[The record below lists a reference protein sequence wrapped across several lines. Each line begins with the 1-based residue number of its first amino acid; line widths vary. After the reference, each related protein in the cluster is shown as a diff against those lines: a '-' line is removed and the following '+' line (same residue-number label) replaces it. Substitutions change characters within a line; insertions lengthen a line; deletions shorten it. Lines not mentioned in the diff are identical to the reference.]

1 MDDRYEQTTSEGY
14 VVDTVTY
21 AVINTNEKEYLKVL
35 ERRQQAKKIIQLQLE
50 VNDIK
55 TDIKDIKDLLL
66 KALSGR

>member
-14 VVDTVTY
+14 VVDTATY

-66 KALSGR
+66 KALTF